1 MRKTPGQ
8 LERGANLGRG
18 MGRVVFQDLDG
29 RDHMPEALE
38 VAQEP
43 GPEQVLGA
51 GSAAPSAVAGIVW
64 NKQKLNIHET
74 NPSNVRRITPRGSA
88 AGASPRIPN
97 SMIRCPP
104 PAISPRAALGALRAR
119 QWQPLVRL
127 PAE

>member
-29 RDHMPEALE
+29 SDHMPEALE

-74 NPSNVRRITPRGSA
+74 NPSNVRRLTPRGSA
-88 AGASPRIPN
+88 AGGMPAASEFYDPLPATGSQHPRGA
-97 SMIRCPP
+97 RRATRP
-104 PAISPRAALGALRAR
+104 PAATAC
-119 QWQPLVRL
+119 
-127 PAE
+127 

>member
-29 RDHMPEALE
+29 SDHMPEALE

-74 NPSNVRRITPRGSA
+74 NPSSVRRLTPLRFSCRRNACAFRILRSPVRHRRTAPGGAQGAPRPQA
-88 AGASPRIPN
+88 ATAG
-97 SMIRCPP
+97 
-104 PAISPRAALGALRAR
+104 
-119 QWQPLVRL
+119 
-127 PAE
+127 